1 MSSALYLFYY
11 DDLMDSFTI
20 KKIPVRKR
28 RQRPDPTP
36 VSPPPTSRRRSAVVA
51 RSSGSYGSLPRP
63 DYKQYAFYAIGTI
76 IAIAVIYVV
85 LKLISAYNA
94 VKIDNKNAAGT
105 SVQPAKKKTIY
116 NVLLTGYGGEG
127 HDGSYLTDT
136 IMIAHI
142 DKEKK
147 KVVLFSVPRDL
158 WVKIPGASEDDAFY
172 AKINAVYQAGL
183 FSQNYPGI
191 PQQYQGKE
199 NAPALLKKVV
209 NDVTGLDIDYFVGID
224 FDGFVKFIDML
235 GGVEVNIQ
243 KTFDDYYYPVSGK
256 EDDVCGREP
265 KPTLTEDQ
273 LREERERY
281 EAMSEE
287 EKKTYDNR
295 PISELSE
302 NEFQRIAT
310 EEPEL
315 AFPCRYEHLHFDAG
329 PTKMDGTTALKFA
342 RSRKSLQDGGDFN
355 RAARQQLVVE
365 AIKDKVLS
373 IGFIPKILPTIDIL
387 SNHITTDISLA
398 QMQEFLKEAPSVS
411 DYKISTYVINHD
423 GEPLLVDDYSSDGQY
438 ILRPEAGLG
447 NYKAIHDVVNHVV
460 NGISPTP
467 SPSRTPASD
476 EAELEE

>member
-1 MSSALYLFYY
+1 
-11 DDLMDSFTI
+11 MDSFTI

-36 VSPPPTSRRRSAVVA
+36 ASPPPSSRRRSAA
-51 RSSGSYGSLPRP
+51 SGSPSGSSFSLPRL

-76 IAIAVIYVV
+76 IAIGIIYVA

-94 VKIDNKNAAGT
+94 VTIDNKNAAGT
-105 SVQPAKKKTIY
+105 NAQPAKEKTVY

-136 IMIAHI
+136 VMIAHV

-147 KVVLFSVPRDL
+147 KVVLFSIPRDL
-158 WVKIPGASEDDAFY
+158 WVEIPGATKDDAFY
-172 AKINAVYQAGL
+172 SKINAVYQAGL
-183 FSQNYPGI
+183 FPQNYPGI
-191 PQQYQGKE
+191 PKQYQGEE

-209 NDVTGLDIDYFVGID
+209 KDVTDLDIDYFVGID
-224 FDGFVKFIDML
+224 FDGFAKFIDTL
-235 GGVEVNIQ
+235 GGVEVTVQ
-243 KTFDDYYYPVSGK
+243 KTFDDYYYPVTGK
-256 EDDVCGREP
+256 EEDLCGREP

-281 EAMSEE
+281 EQMSEE
-287 EKKTYDNR
+287 EKKAYDSR
-295 PISELSE
+295 PVSELSE

-373 IGFIPKILPTIDIL
+373 IGFIPKILPTIDTL

-398 QMQEFLKEAPSVS
+398 QMQEFLKEAPSAG
-411 DYKISTYVINHD
+411 DYDISTYVINHD
-423 GEPLLVDDYSSDGQY
+423 GEPLLVDDYSNDGQY

-447 NYKAIHDVVNHVV
+447 NYEDIHDVVNRVV

-467 SPSRTPASD
+467 SPSEAPASD
-476 EAELEE
+476 EAELDE